1 MSLIGTLATQ
11 GCFIAGSSAGAMVL
25 GNHMFHRGVTTGL
38 SLIGDII
45 TLPHH
50 ENSDPASIHES
61 IVSLLPRKSKIYG
74 IDGGTGLIF
83 TGSGT
88 EILGKGTVTSYNQDG
103 WAVSKSKQL
112 P

>member
-1 MSLIGTLATQ
+1 MLFDHFFNIFRIDYVPC
-11 GCFIAGSSAGAMVL
+11 CFRVSSK
-25 GNHMFHRGVTTGL
+25 T
-38 SLIGDII
+38 
-45 TLPHH
+45 
-50 ENSDPASIHES
+50 
-61 IVSLLPRKSKIYG
+61 YG

-88 EILGKGTVTSYNQDG
+88 EILGKGTVTSYNQEG